1 MGRRDIR
8 DPAVRNLCGPVPG
21 SGKERRKKKKKEE
34 RSGAEPF
41 GSALFPEKESCQLR
55 HARFRVNCSKKS
67 AIRARKRLKSSFLY
81 GIVICAVTG

>member
-21 SGKERRKKKKKEE
+21 SGKERRKRKD
-34 RSGAEPF
+34 RGAEPF
-41 GSALFPEKESCQLR
+41 GSALFPGKESCQLR

>member
-1 MGRRDIR
+1 MGRRNIR
-8 DPAVRNLCGPVPG
+8 DPAA
-21 SGKERRKKKKKEE
+21 ERSLRTAPSERERAGREKKEE

-41 GSALFPEKESCQLR
+41 GSALFPGKGSCQDR